1 MTTASQK
8 TVQVLEQIVKVVP
21 VGTNLALLQL
31 MWAMI
36 TGAFLTSRGAIHA
49 ALALCGFESTEIS
62 RSWCALR

>member
-36 TGAFLTSRGAIHA
+36 TGAFLSSRGAIHS
-49 ALALCGFESTEIS
+49 ALMKAGFESE
-62 RSWCALR
+62 

>member
-8 TVQVLEQIVKVVP
+8 TVQVLEQIVKCVP

-36 TGAFLTSRGAIHA
+36 TGSFLTSRGAIHS
-49 ALALCGFESTEIS
+49 ALANSGF
-62 RSWCALR
+62 